1 MGISLRQICT
11 LAVLW
16 FRNISFVS
24 VPRNLINAVD
34 SQKERRALDTKRL
47 DLDAAKSRLKR
58 AKSLQ
63 TRESVS

>member
-1 MGISLRQICT
+1 M
-11 LAVLW
+11 
-16 FRNISFVS
+16 
-24 VPRNLINAVD
+24 LID